1 MKVGDLEIVTHFFQ
15 ASLDLTRER
24 ERFILLQCLSSLRRS
39 HSLTTYEILHIIYH
53 LPFEKSK
60 VAVFMVIQLYYIV
73 FSTTYLPCFV
83 NVVKERPLNALLGPF
98 APLKLR
104 LNCCSK
110 SSKCVRAA

>member
-15 ASLDLTRER
+15 ASLDLTGSRE
-24 ERFILLQCLSSLRRS
+24 I
-39 HSLTTYEILHIIYH
+39 HSAAVLVISPKESFFNYEILRIIYH